1 MNACPFL
8 AASPER
14 PASDPGSDLAAMQPA
29 PGDEVIV
36 EAAARAFGLPISFI
50 SLTGEQGIWLA
61 ARRGIDAHKHSRM
74 RFLCVHALVAG
85 TCVIVEDAARD
96 DRFSE
101 HHLVSGEPG
110 IRFYAGQPIIDLT
123 GAAIGVLSLADTVPR
138 PDIRHDDLDLLG
150 RLARLIAQ
158 TWSARRELRVQ
169 SAVSGFAQSSGMAII
184 TTDQSGAITFWNTAA
199 EQMFGHAQRE
209 IAGRDISVIIPE
221 RFREDHHRGLARISA
236 GGEARLVGRAVEV
249 VGLHRDGHEFPIEI
263 SLSSWAGV
271 AGREFGAQIQDIS
284 ARHARDTK
292 LRHLAVHDALTGL
305 PNRRE
310 FNDRLIEAL
319 ANHGSA
325 AVLMLDL
332 DGFKG
337 VNDALGHLTGDD
349 LLRMIAVRL
358 AARLPEGALL
368 ARMGG
373 DEFAVLLPDCDD
385 PVRTRRVGEALCA
398 AFDDDYSVGGHELR
412 LSTSAGYAL
421 APLHASDAEELLL
434 RADLALIEAKRDAGR
449 TLRIFDRGLENKL
462 YAQRAFRDEVRQAT
476 VESEWR
482 LFYQPM
488 VRLTDG
494 ALAGA
499 EALLRWLHPTR
510 GLITPGVF
518 LDTLE
523 QHAVAAELGRWI
535 IDEACSELVRIR
547 RQGIALPSISVNL
560 FAIQLRSSG
569 IERTVLSLLER
580 HGLSADDLELEL
592 TETVML
598 RQDARCLSEL
608 RALRSA
614 GVRLAFDDFGTG
626 FASLATLKGFPVDKL
641 KIDRSFTKDL
651 TRNAHSRAIVGSIIH
666 LARELGIAVVAE
678 GVETATQRDAM
689 RDLGCS
695 IGQGYL
701 WGKPVESLI
710 YSAGLDQSSRLG

>member
-1 MNACPFL
+1 MNLCPVLADAAGRSTHMPCFGA
-8 AASPER
+8 AASHPE
-14 PASDPGSDLAAMQPA
+14 PLDDA
-29 PGDEVIV
+29 IV
-36 EAAARAFGLPISFI
+36 EAAARAYGVAASFI
-50 SLTGEQGIWLA
+50 SCAGEQDIWLQ
-61 ARRGIDAHKHSRM
+61 ARCGLDAHRQSQR
-74 RFLCVHALVAG
+74 HAMCAHVLATQHGLIVA
-85 TCVIVEDAARD
+85 DAARD
-96 DRFSE
+96 ERFSAHE
-101 HHLVSGEPG
+101 LVASPPG
-110 IRFYAGQPIIDLT
+110 IRFYAGQPIIDEA
-123 GAAIGVLSLADTVPR
+123 GAVLGVLCLADTVPR
-138 PDIRHDDLDLLG
+138 HDIACADLDLLA
-150 RLARLIAQ
+150 RLAQLVAK
-158 TWSARRELRVQ
+158 TWQARRELRWQ
-169 SAVSGFAQSSGMAII
+169 SAVNGFAQTSGMAII
-184 TTDQSGAITFWNTAA
+184 TTDQNGAISFWNTAA

-209 IAGRDISVIIPE
+209 AISRDISLIIPE
-221 RFREDHHRGLARISA
+221 RFREDHHRGLARISQ
-236 GGEARLVGRAVEV
+236 GGKPRLAGRAVEV

-263 SLSSWAGV
+263 CLSSWTGATGV
-271 AGREFGAQIQDIS
+271 EFGAQIQDIS

-292 LRHLAVHDALTGL
+292 LKHLAVHDPLTGL

-310 FNDRLIEAL
+310 FNDRLTEAL
-319 ANHGSA
+319 TSHGAA

-349 LLRMIAVRL
+349 LLRLVAVRL
-358 AARLPEGALL
+358 AARVPEGALL

-373 DEFAVLLPDCDD
+373 DEFAVLIPGCSD
-385 PVRTRRVGEALCA
+385 PVRTRGVGEALCG

-412 LSTSAGYAL
+412 LSTSAGFAL
-421 APLHASDAEELLL
+421 APLHATDAEELLL
-434 RADLALIEAKRDAGR
+434 RSDLALLEAKRDVGR
-449 TLRIFDRGLENKL
+449 KLRIFDRGLENKL
-462 YAQRAFRDEVRQAT
+462 YAQRAFRDEVRRAT
-476 VESEWR
+476 VASEWR

-488 VRLTDG
+488 VSLTDG

-547 RQGIALPSISVNL
+547 QQGIALPSISVNL

-569 IERTVLSLLER
+569 IETTVLNLLDR
-580 HGLSADDLELEL
+580 HGLSPGDLELEL

-598 RQDARCLSEL
+598 RQDARFLSEL
-608 RALRSA
+608 RALRRA

-626 FASLATLKGFPVDKL
+626 FASLATLKGLPVDTL

-651 TRNAHSRAIVGSIIH
+651 IRDAHSRAIIGSIIH
-666 LARELGIAVVAE
+666 LARELDIDVVAE
-678 GVETATQRDAM
+678 GVETIAQRDAL
-689 RDLGCS
+689 RDLGCD

-701 WGKPVESLI
+701 WGKPAESLI
-710 YSAGLDQSSRLG
+710 YSACHEQASAHG